1 MSPAVTPTRG
11 RVPPGRKSS
20 ELQTLQSRLGAAS
33 DVSGNARETA
43 FLGSGGGRSG
53 GASMGSSDSVGTLNR
68 AASYD
73 AVRSEGPVLPAG
85 VNATTYHYDP
95 HGCVSFPDA
104 LEHFRD
110 RARRSHDG
118 EVQLAFVSFLLDGAH
133 KMASAPADLGILGVG
148 ARGGEPSDEQR
159 AAMAREMEA
168 EALRWLKKLAGG
180 GRGGALPEA
189 QFTLADMY
197 SKGMLGL
204 SVDHAKAFALCLLAS
219 KGNHAGATCRV
230 ALSYELGAGTK
241 HDHGRAVQFFRKAA
255 ALGDPLA
262 MHKIALILLYGKL
275 GQKQSLKEGIVWL
288 KRAANSAD
296 VRNPEPLHDLA
307 QCYEKRGGCPV
318 VIPDEDYALELY
330 ARAAQ
335 LGFAPSQYRL
345 GTAYEYGLL
354 NVSVDAV
361 ESIKWYTRAAETGL
375 PEAELALS
383 SWYLSGAAGVL
394 EQSDTDAFL
403 WARKAAER
411 RCTKAEY
418 TLGTYFEIGIG
429 VPGDADEARRW
440 YGRAAAKGHKRAAQ
454 RLAELKKSDR
464 KASRRC
470 VLS

>member
-1 MSPAVTPTRG
+1 MGAPTAAARG
-11 RVPPGRKSS
+11 RDPPGRKSAALAS
-20 ELQTLQSRLGAAS
+20 LQAAVGASGDDDRVAGNGRERSALGA
-33 DVSGNARETA
+33 SGSA
-43 FLGSGGGRSG
+43 GSLGRS
-53 GASMGSSDSVGTLNR
+53 ASW
-68 AASYD
+68 D
-73 AVRSEGPVLPAG
+73 AVQPGSPALPAG
-85 VNATTYHYDP
+85 VCASTYHYDA
-95 HGCVSFPDA
+95 HGSVSFPDA
-104 LEHFRD
+104 LEHFRE
-110 RARRSHDG
+110 RARRTHDA

-133 KMASAPADLGILGVG
+133 KMAFAPADLGIVG
-148 ARGGEPSDEQR
+148 GRPGAEPTDAQR
-159 AAMAREMEA
+159 SAMAREMEA

-180 GRGGALPEA
+180 GRAGALPEA
-189 QFTLADMY
+189 QFMLADMY

-204 SVDHAKAFALCLLAS
+204 PVDHARAFGLCLLAS
-219 KGNHAGATCRV
+219 KGGHAGATCRV

-275 GQKQSLKEGIVWL
+275 GQKQALKEGIVWL

-296 VRNPEPLHDLA
+296 ARNPEPLHDLA

-318 VIPDEDYALELY
+318 LIPDEDYALELY

-335 LGFAPSQYRL
+335 LGFAPSQFRL
-345 GTAYEYGLL
+345 GAAYEYGLL
-354 NVSVDAV
+354 GVAPDAV

-429 VPGDADEARRW
+429 VPADADEARRW
-440 YGRAAAKGHKRAAQ
+440 YARAAAAGHKRAAQ
-454 RLAELKKSDR
+454 RLAELKKADR
-464 KASRRC
+464 RAAKRC